1 MIITLSFVLCLV
13 TSNIGHTVDGMYSM
27 WKEDFELERKLKL
40 INKSPGKSIHTKSGY
55 IVDCVNINKQ
65 PAFDHP
71 FLKNHKL
78 QRKPSSERNI
88 SETNVHISPTKSN
101 FEIEKVRCPKGTVPI
116 RRVTKDDLIRG
127 ISLFND
133 HILAQTNFHRH
144 STHISLIKW
153 RAPYFG
159 VSGTTSV
166 YNPKVF
172 KGQSSSSHIYVQN
185 GQGDSINKIVAGW
198 HVSPQLYNND
208 ATHIYSYWTPDN
220 FKTGCYNILCSG
232 FVQID
237 HSYYLGARV
246 AQTSSYGGIMVELPI
261 SLFQD
266 QKTKN
271 WWLTVANKNIGYF
284 PASLFS
290 NLAIADQVGLGGLT
304 VTPVG
309 APSPSMGSG
318 HFPDENFSHAGYFRN
333 VEFQNVSRQ
342 FNGVPEHF
350 IEKFNDAPTK
360 CYQILYRD
368 VYPRPIAC
376 ALQFGGPG
384 GDCDN

>member
-1 MIITLSFVLCLV
+1 MIITLFFVLGLV
-13 TSNIGHTVDGMYSM
+13 TSNIGHTVDGMHSM
-27 WKEDFELERKLKL
+27 LKEDFELERKLSL
-40 INKSPGKSIHTKSGY
+40 INKSPIKSIHTKSGY
-55 IVDCVNINKQ
+55 IIDCVNINKQ

-71 FLKNHKL
+71 LLKNHKL
-78 QRKPSSERNI
+78 QHIPSSQRNV

-101 FEIEKVRCPKGTVPI
+101 FEIEKVRCPKETVPI
-116 RRVTKDDLIRG
+116 RRVTKDDLIGG

-133 HILAQTNFHRH
+133 HILDQTSYHRH
-144 STHISLIKW
+144 STHVSSINLH
-153 RAPYFG
+153 APYFG
-159 VSGTTSV
+159 VTGTASV

-172 KGQSSSSHIYVQN
+172 KGQSSSGHIYVQN
-185 GQGDSINKIVAGW
+185 GQGDSTNKIVVGW

-208 ATHIYSYWTPDN
+208 ATHIYSYWTHDN

-246 AQTSSYGGIMVELPI
+246 VQTSSYGGVMVEMPI
-261 SLFQD
+261 TLFQD
-266 QKTKN
+266 QNTKN

-290 NLAIADQVGLGGLT
+290 NLATANEVGFGGQT

-318 HFPDENFSHAGYFRN
+318 HFPDDNFSHVAYFRN
-333 VEFQNVSRQ
+333 VAFQDVSR
-342 FNGVPEHF
+342 
-350 IEKFNDAPTK
+350 KFYGPTIDLVDKFSDAPKK
-360 CYQILYRD
+360 CYQLIYHEP
-368 VYPRPIAC
+368 YPKPIGW
-376 ALQFGGPG
+376 ALQYGGPG
-384 GDCDN
+384 GDCDS